1 MRPISIDGIVWGVI
15 RVKSGDPRLV
25 DREGRSTVG
34 TTDPLTRTIC
44 ISDALRPPML
54 DRVLLHEVSH
64 AVAISYGY
72 LADLGRMVASGDYIG
87 VEEWAAQLTEN
98 HAIESVVL
106 ASESL
111 GRPLCVRGWCSD

>member
-1 MRPISIDGIVWGVI
+1 MRPISINGIVWGVI

-34 TTDPLTRTIC
+34 TTDQLTRTIC

-64 AVAISYGY
+64 AVAMSYGH
-72 LADLGRMVASGDYIG
+72 LANLGEMVASGDYIG

-111 GRPLCVRGWCSD
+111 ERPLCVRGWCSD